1 MTKEQRKL
9 IRVTIYERRMVASRT
24 GIAYVTIPESTPPE
38 LIEGLAR
45 QVTHDDSLEW
55 TDCLSDDF
63 FTTRD
68 MSVTH
73 VESVPPDVN
82 VVHYCFGSKE
92 ECHCH
97 SGEAGKEAAHG

>member
-9 IRVTIYERRMVASRT
+9 VQVTIEERRMVAGRT

-38 LIEGLAR
+38 LIEGLVR
-45 QVTHDDSLEW
+45 QMTDDDSLEW

-68 MSVTH
+68 MSVNH

-92 ECHCH
+92 ECHCR
-97 SGEAGKEAAHG
+97 SGETGKEGEP